1 MRFFTAVAAVL
12 LGAEAV
18 LASPIVLA
26 PRTPR
31 AARRSARAHRSSPKI
46 VATGPGHQQG
56 GPFKVN
62 TVGGANS
69 SSDQNTHG
77 ASDATYSTNWAG
89 AVLDGSDFQ
98 LVSGTFAVPTPRLP
112 TGASSSTEYAASAWV
127 GIDGSSCQKTILQVG
142 VDFNIQGSSVS
153 YDAWFEWYPDY
164 AYNFVNFDIHA
175 GDIIR
180 LTAASSS
187 TTSGRVLVENL
198 TTGLSVS
205 HTFSGESSPLCQ
217 ENAEWIVE
225 DFLTGNS
232 LKPLADF
239 GTVTFTN
246 CSVTQTTGTKLGVT
260 GATVIN
266 MKQGGNV
273 MTDCSTSHGNTV
285 SCTYE

>member
-1 MRFFTAVAAVL
+1 MRFFSAVAAVL

-18 LASPIVLA
+18 FASPVQLA

-31 AARRSARAHRSSPKI
+31 AAARRTRIHQSSPKI
-46 VATGPGHQQG
+46 LANVPGQQKG
-56 GPFKVN
+56 GPYHVN
-62 TVGGANS
+62 TVGGSNNS
-69 SSDQNTHG
+69 SQDTHG
-77 ASDATYSTNWAG
+77 ASDATYSSNWAG
-89 AVLDGSDFQ
+89 AVLDGSSFQ
-98 LVSGTFAVPTPRLP
+98 LVTGTFAVPTPRLP
-112 TGASSSTEYAASAWV
+112 EGASQDTEYAASAWV

-142 VDFNIQGSSVS
+142 LDFNIKGRTVS

-198 TTGLSVS
+198 TTGQSVA
-205 HTFSGESSPLCQ
+205 HTFTDESSPLCQ
-217 ENAEWIVE
+217 ENADWIVE
-225 DFLTGNS
+225 DFFTGNS
-232 LKPLADF
+232 LKPMADF

-246 CSVTQTTGTKLGVT
+246 CSVTQTSGKKLSVT
-260 GATVIN
+260 GSTIIN
-266 MKQGGNV
+266 MKQNSNV